1 MGRATLYLP
10 SDPRPPTRPLPKP
23 QARTPHSTILVCE
36 DEDSLRELVRIT
48 LGDDYQFVEATDG
61 TAALELVRSERPDVV
76 VLDVMVPGMSGLD
89 VIRAVRDEPELSATP
104 VVAISAWT
112 HLEGEALEA
121 GANCFVGKPFEP
133 DELRAC
139 VEKLLVRT

>member
-1 MGRATLYLP
+1 MP
-10 SDPRPPTRPLPKP
+10 NP

-48 LGDDYQFVEATDG
+48 LGDGYEFVEATDG
-61 TAALELVRSERPDVV
+61 ATALELVRSERPDVV

-139 VEKLLVRT
+139 VEKLLVRS